1 MTLKRLCTIYTWR
14 ERQRGHQCW
23 HSLPDTEEGEVVL
36 WKNQVFQL
44 SRKQTRTTA
53 AAAGKAFKGWKASVS
68 FTSTVVP
75 TFPPVVAA
83 FYENSSS
90 PTTGLLIILA
100 FLVWCLE
107 GALAS
112 LLGPPRLLRS
122 PKTFLLSYLHVV
134 DGCAEKKG
142 RRRMLYGQM
151 APDTHFSWSHHEGK
165 MSLKVYN
172 KFPDSL
178 DAPKQFRKIRCQN
191 RQPNFFHKTAPS
203 SI

>member
-1 MTLKRLCTIYTWR
+1 MRTVTLRLLVY
-14 ERQRGHQCW
+14 
-23 HSLPDTEEGEVVL
+23 
-36 WKNQVFQL
+36 
-44 SRKQTRTTA
+44 
-53 AAAGKAFKGWKASVS
+53 
-68 FTSTVVP
+68 
-75 TFPPVVAA
+75 
-83 FYENSSS
+83 Y
-90 PTTGLLIILA
+90 IILA

-203 SI
+203 SISRYYITSAPVASSGAIFIQLEANFPRPVSAFFQRT

>member
-53 AAAGKAFKGWKASVS
+53 AAAGKAFKAWKASVS

-83 FYENSSS
+83 FYENSYS
-90 PTTGLLIILA
+90 PTTGLLYNTCVSRVVSRGRSCFASWSSSSSSFAEDLLA
-100 FLVWCLE
+100 LVLTRSRRVCRKKGEKKDAIWPN
-107 GALAS
+107 GTWYS
-112 LLGPPRLLRS
+112 LLMKPPWRKNESESIQQVSRLPGCS
-122 PKTFLLSYLHVV
+122 QAIPQDTLS
-134 DGCAEKKG
+134 E
-142 RRRMLYGQM
+142 
-151 APDTHFSWSHHEGK
+151 
-165 MSLKVYN
+165 
-172 KFPDSL
+172 
-178 DAPKQFRKIRCQN
+178 
-191 RQPNFFHKTAPS
+191 
-203 SI
+203 